1 MPYDSHTEVE
11 LSTLTHSRNFEL
23 NLMLQLMENQ
33 AHS

>member
-1 MPYDSHTEVE
+1 MPYDSRTEVE

-33 AHS
+33 AYS